1 MMNIKLMKKLYVKDP
16 TEVKYQYLI
25 KKHQEGSFEK
35 HDDQKAFIVYSNN
48 IQDVHKNIEKQ
59 NEDRKHKVLIAFDE
73 MITDMISNKS
83 LNQIETEL
91 SIRGRKLQI
100 STILIIQ
107 SYFALTKNI
116 RLNCTH
122 FFIMKILNKKELQQ
136 ITINHSSYI
145 HFKVLNLY
153 KKCIAKPMMQL
164 LHQIIF
170 YDLDTIFYKEY
181 RN

>member
-1 MMNIKLMKKLYVKDP
+1 
-16 TEVKYQYLI
+16 
-25 KKHQEGSFEK
+25 
-35 HDDQKAFIVYSNN
+35 
-48 IQDVHKNIEKQ
+48 
-59 NEDRKHKVLIAFDE
+59 

-122 FFIMKILNKKELQQ
+122 FFIMNIPIK
-136 ITINHSSYI
+136 
-145 HFKVLNLY
+145 
-153 KKCIAKPMMQL
+153 
-164 LHQIIF
+164 
-170 YDLDTIFYKEY
+170 
-181 RN
+181 

>member
-1 MMNIKLMKKLYVKDP
+1 
-16 TEVKYQYLI
+16 
-25 KKHQEGSFEK
+25 
-35 HDDQKAFIVYSNN
+35 
-48 IQDVHKNIEKQ
+48 
-59 NEDRKHKVLIAFDE
+59 

-153 KKCIAKPMMQL
+153 KKCITKPMMQL